1 MKTQD
6 INLKIKSIYRDLS
19 SKEKMI
25 ADFILLHPEKV
36 MHGTISNISDT
47 IQVADATFFRFCKRL
62 GYNGFQDF
70 KIALASE
77 KVNSSLSIHEN
88 ISKEDN
94 ELLMAQKVF
103 DSNVKSLNDT
113 KKLLDEQELIKAVQ
127 FLTVAKTVG
136 FFGVGGSSIIAM
148 DAYHKFLRT
157 PLNSTYT
164 QDTHIQMMQ
173 ASRLTEND
181 CAIIIS
187 HSGITK
193 DTIQLAEIIKEKKA
207 KVIVITSYSLSPL
220 AKFADALLLSTAEE
234 TDYRSEALTSRI
246 TQLSLIDALFVS
258 VMFKTG
264 DFATHSLE
272 KVRKVISQTKL

>member
-1 MKTQD
+1 MKTQN

-25 ADFILLHPEKV
+25 ADFILLHPEEV

-103 DSNVKSLNDT
+103 DSNIKSLNDT

-127 FLTVAKTVG
+127 FLTGAQTVG
-136 FFGVGGSSIIAM
+136 FFGVGGSSIISM

-157 PLNSTYT
+157 PLNSTYM
-164 QDTHIQMMQ
+164 QDSHIQMMQ

-207 KVIVITSYSLSPL
+207 KIIIITSYSLSPL

-264 DFATHSLE
+264 EFATHSLE
-272 KVRKVISQTKL
+272 EVRKVISQTKL

>member
-25 ADFILLHPEKV
+25 ADFILLHPEEV

-103 DSNVKSLNDT
+103 DSNIKSLNDT

-127 FLTVAKTVG
+127 FLTAAKMVG

-264 DFATHSLE
+264 DFATHSLDE
-272 KVRKVISQTKL
+272 VRKVISQTKL